1 MGFRSCI
8 KSCTN
13 EHLSVLDIP
22 YANQAAI
29 IIHDMKIL
37 LIVLSAA
44 SVKKDLSFWKLLN
57 LAVPNFFYFL
67 VGFFYQDQYLN
78 FDC

>member
-13 EHLSVLDIP
+13 EHLQVLDIP

-67 VGFFYQDQYLN
+67 VGFLLPRSVLEF
-78 FDC
+78 